1 VKRLV
6 PRARPLL
13 EGLGIAA
20 VDTVMNLFIF
30 FFVAFSLLAS
40 FQKTKEAEK
49 QRAHELQLPPSG
61 REAPLVDPDL
71 VVVDLSEDGRIAL
84 DGKAVEREQLT
95 AALKRRLAEGRRG
108 VVVRADRRQALG
120 TAVTVLDLVW
130 SADPPAVSIAT
141 VDSSNGGQAHR
152 P

>member
-1 VKRLV
+1 MKRLV

-30 FFVAFSLLAS
+30 FFVAFSLLAT
-40 FQKTKEAEK
+40 FQKTKEKEAEK

-61 REAPLVDPDL
+61 REAPLMDPEL
-71 VVVDLSEDGRIAL
+71 MVVDLSEDGRIAL

-95 AALKRRLAEGRRG
+95 SALKRRLAEGRRG
-108 VVVRADRRQALG
+108 VVVRADRRLSLG
-120 TAVTVLDLVW
+120 TTVAVLDLVW
-130 SADPPAVSIAT
+130 SADPPTVSIAT
-141 VDSSNGGQAHR
+141 VDSR
-152 P
+152 